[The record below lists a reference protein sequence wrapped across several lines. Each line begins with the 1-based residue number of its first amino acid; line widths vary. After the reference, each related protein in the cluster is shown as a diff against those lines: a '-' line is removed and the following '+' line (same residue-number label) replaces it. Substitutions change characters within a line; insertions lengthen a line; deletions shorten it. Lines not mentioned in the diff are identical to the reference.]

1 MQLSLTTIS
10 TPFPLPSGSSAQS
23 VCELLI
29 RLYPLRQPLLTR
41 HATDTLAALCASSA
55 SHMSPRALSDLLSAV
70 LLSEDSWDRRDASS
84 SLAMTRLL
92 EEGVLKLAAADP
104 ALSAAV
110 LPRIVHVLVPQLAS
124 HQGGVRRSTTM
135 ALKNIIDAGLQETEV
150 ASAVAAMAAAAAGN
164 KSLKKG
170 GSRNKMSSVQRIVSA
185 VESALGPQYRD
196 AWEGSSSVAGELLEK
211 LGTSPQ
217 AAELAT
223 GLVFR
228 IGQLCAGA
236 DDLAAAAV
244 ENDDDEDGNQQ
255 QEEEA
260 RLTMAAQS
268 TLGVALRALGPEAVL
283 HVLPLHLEEGLEG
296 TEEARTW
303 LLPLLRTHIRNT
315 NVEYW
320 HKALLPL
327 ARSMGTRAAAVGKN
341 PARQQEAKVCLT
353 LEAQIWAT
361 LPSFCSWAKDIG
373 NAFP

>member
-1 MQLSLTTIS
+1 
-10 TPFPLPSGSSAQS
+10 
-23 VCELLI
+23 
-29 RLYPLRQPLLTR
+29 
-41 HATDTLAALCASSA
+41 
-55 SHMSPRALSDLLSAV
+55 MSPRALSDLLSAV
-70 LLSEDSWDRRDASS
+70 LLSEDSWDKRDASS

-124 HQGGVRRSTTM
+124 HQEGVRRSTTM
-135 ALKNIIDAGLQETEV
+135 ALKNIINSGLQDSEV
-150 ASAVAAMAAAAAGN
+150 ASAVVAMAVDAPRNGG
-164 KSLKKG
+164 SRKG

-196 AWEGSSSVAGELLEK
+196 AWEGSLSVAGELLEK
-211 LGTSPQ
+211 LKTSRE

-223 GLVFR
+223 GVVFR

-244 ENDDDEDGNQQ
+244 DNDDEDDNQQ
-255 QEEEA
+255 QQEEEEEA

-268 TLGVALRALGPEAVL
+268 TLGVALRTLGPEAVL
-283 HVLPLHLEEGLEG
+283 QVLPLQLEQGLEG
-296 TEEARTW
+296 TDEARTW

-315 NVEYW
+315 TVEYW
-320 HKALLPL
+320 QKALLPL
-327 ARSMGTRAAAVGKN
+327 ARRLGTRAAAAGKN
-341 PARQQEAKVCLT
+341 PARQQEAQVCLT

-361 LPSFCSWAKDIG
+361 LPSFCSWAEDIG
-373 NAFP
+373 KAFP